1 MGVYINLGQREGSV
15 AIKITQPRAIQ
26 RRSYCE
32 WRILDVCRTT
42 DSLPVHFNFIRAR
55 DGSGGSRGFSEA
67 RTLFNSPLRLA
78 AAAAP
83 LSHISKHHT
92 AFAIEGAD
100 RTITGLRQHSDLQRD
115 TVVFG
120 EGETTRTLPLHP
132 FEGRLDLVL
141 LDGPHAYALPQLDFV
156 YLFPQVRA
164 GG

>member
-1 MGVYINLGQREGSV
+1 MGLLDNIELVTYPTWAFTSTWIGQREGSV

-83 LSHISKHHT
+83 LFVSHQQTPH
-92 AFAIEGAD
+92 
-100 RTITGLRQHSDLQRD
+100 GLRD
-115 TVVFG
+115 
-120 EGETTRTLPLHP
+120 
-132 FEGRLDLVL
+132 
-141 LDGPHAYALPQLDFV
+141 
-156 YLFPQVRA
+156 
-164 GG
+164 